1 MNKVF
6 TILIFIMTGTVA
18 FSQKLEKLK
27 QAAYPLR
34 DYPVRNEELLQD
46 KKWYIDLSVYKKSQK
61 LILSKDMLSESFFY
75 FKDKQ
80 NVTLNI
86 NENTCKCTLT
96 GLYDI
101 YLHIISDSNKVVT
114 QQNIIPMFKFNT
126 DVVPDCAR
134 RMVMSLQSL
143 GMHAFYDSINGKI
156 IFTESLEPVKSF

>member
-1 MNKVF
+1 
-6 TILIFIMTGTVA
+6 
-18 FSQKLEKLK
+18 
-27 QAAYPLR
+27 
-34 DYPVRNEELLQD
+34 
-46 KKWYIDLSVYKKSQK
+46 
-61 LILSKDMLSESFFY
+61 MLSESFFY

-101 YLHIISDSNKVVT
+101 YLYIISDSNKVVT

-126 DVVPDCAR
+126 NDVPDCAR
-134 RMVMSLQSL
+134 EMVMSLQSI
-143 GMHAFYDSINGKI
+143 GMHAFYDRINGKI